1 LINLKPNLIKLL
13 ILCLKTKE
21 EIMIKSMTGF
31 GKIEC
36 ELADRTI
43 SIAIR
48 SINSK
53 QFDVVFRLPPAYRDY
68 ESDFRAELVKT
79 AQRGKID
86 VLINYTMNAENIAT
100 TINSDVVV
108 AYFNEL
114 QSIANQ
120 VGIDGYS
127 PDILQTVLNLPGV
140 LDVDNKTENNEEK
153 EAVLNCFREALA
165 KFNSYREQEGEAL
178 IADILSHV
186 ANIENFLLQVEP
198 FENERINQVKL
209 RIENLF
215 NEFIPEAQID
225 KNRFEQELIYYL
237 EKLDITEEK
246 VRLKQHC
253 DYFCETVNE
262 ENPGRKIGFICQEM
276 GREINTLGS
285 KASDVNIQ
293 RLVVQM
299 KDELEK
305 IKEQVLNIL

>member
-1 LINLKPNLIKLL
+1 
-13 ILCLKTKE
+13 
-21 EIMIKSMTGF
+21 MTGF

-36 ELADRTI
+36 ALIDRTI

-53 QFDVVFRLPPAYRDY
+53 QLDVIFRLPPTYRDY
-68 ESDFRAELVKT
+68 ESDFRAELVKI

-86 VLINYTMNAENIAT
+86 VSISYTMNAENVAS
-100 TINSDVVV
+100 TINSKVVV

-114 QSIANQ
+114 KLIAEQ
-120 VGIDGYS
+120 VGIDACS
-127 PDILQTVLNLPGV
+127 HPDILQAVLNFPGV
-140 LDVDNKTENNEEK
+140 FDADSKTENNEEK

-165 KFNSYREQEGEAL
+165 KFNLYREQEGEAL
-178 IADILSHV
+178 IADILIHV
-186 ANIENFLLQVEP
+186 KTIEDLLLQIEP
-198 FENERINQVKL
+198 FEKERISQIKL

-215 NEFIPEAQID
+215 NEFMPSTQID

-253 DYFCETVNE
+253 NYFCETVNE
-262 ENPGRKIGFICQEM
+262 ENPGRKMGFISQEM

-285 KASDVNIQ
+285 KANDVNIQ

-305 IKEQVLNIL
+305 IKEQILNIL

>member
-1 LINLKPNLIKLL
+1 
-13 ILCLKTKE
+13 
-21 EIMIKSMTGF
+21 MTGF

-36 ELADRTI
+36 TLSERTV
-43 SIAIR
+43 SIVIR

-53 QFDVVFRLPPAYRDY
+53 QFDAVFRLPSAYRDY
-68 ESDFRAELVKT
+68 ESDFRAELIKV
-79 AQRGKID
+79 AHRGKIE
-86 VLINYTMNAENIAT
+86 VSISYTMTAENMASN
-100 TINSDVVV
+100 INSDVVV
-108 AYFNEL
+108 AYFNEMK
-114 QSIANQ
+114 SIAEKT
-120 VGIDGYS
+120 GIDTRS
-127 PDILQTVLNLPGV
+127 PEILKAVMNFPGV
-140 LDVDNKTENNEEK
+140 FDADCKNENNEKK

-186 ANIENFLLQVEP
+186 ENIEKLLLQVEP
-198 FENERINQVKL
+198 FEKERINQIKI

-215 NEFIPEAQID
+215 NEFIPSAQTD

-253 DYFCETVNE
+253 DYFRETVNE
-262 ENPGRKIGFICQEM
+262 ENPGRKTGFICQEM

-285 KASDVNIQ
+285 KANDVNIQ

-305 IKEQVLNIL
+305 IKEQILNIL

>member
-1 LINLKPNLIKLL
+1 
-13 ILCLKTKE
+13 
-21 EIMIKSMTGF
+21 MIKSMTGF

-36 ELADRTI
+36 TLSERTV
-43 SIAIR
+43 SIVIR

-53 QFDVVFRLPPAYRDY
+53 QFDAVFRLPSAYRDY
-68 ESDFRAELVKT
+68 ESDFRAELIKV
-79 AQRGKID
+79 AHRGKIE
-86 VLINYTMNAENIAT
+86 VSISYTMTAENMASN
-100 TINSDVVV
+100 INSDVVV
-108 AYFNEL
+108 AYFNEMK
-114 QSIANQ
+114 SIAEKT
-120 VGIDGYS
+120 GIDTRS
-127 PDILQTVLNLPGV
+127 PEILKAVMNFPGV
-140 LDVDNKTENNEEK
+140 FDADCKNENNEKK

-186 ANIENFLLQVEP
+186 ENIEKLLLQVEP
-198 FENERINQVKL
+198 FEKERINQIKI

-215 NEFIPEAQID
+215 NEFIPSAQTD

-253 DYFCETVNE
+253 DYFRETVNE
-262 ENPGRKIGFICQEM
+262 ENPGRKTGFICQEM

-285 KASDVNIQ
+285 KANDVNIQ

-305 IKEQVLNIL
+305 IKEQILNIL

>member
-1 LINLKPNLIKLL
+1 
-13 ILCLKTKE
+13 
-21 EIMIKSMTGF
+21 MIKSMTGF

-36 ELADRTI
+36 ALVDRTI

-53 QFDVVFRLPPAYRDY
+53 QLDIMFRLPLAYRDY
-68 ESDFRAELVKT
+68 EADFRAELVKI

-86 VLINYTMNAENIAT
+86 VSITFTMNAENMASN
-100 TINSDVVV
+100 INSDAII

-114 QSIANQ
+114 KLIAGRI
-120 VGIDGYS
+120 GIDVCQSYDML
-127 PDILQTVLNLPGV
+127 PAVLNLPGV
-140 LDVDNKTENNEEK
+140 FDADVKIENNEEK

-165 KFNSYREQEGEAL
+165 KFNLYREQEGEAL
-178 IADILSHV
+178 IDDILIHV
-186 ANIENFLLQVEP
+186 GTIENLLSQVEP
-198 FENERINQVKL
+198 FEKERINQMKM

-215 NEFIPEAQID
+215 NEFIPTAQID
-225 KNRFEQELIYYL
+225 RNRFEQELIYYL

-253 DYFCETVNE
+253 DYFRETVNE
-262 ENPGRKIGFICQEM
+262 ENPGRKIGFISQEM

-285 KASDVNIQ
+285 KAGDVNIQ
-293 RLVVQM
+293 RIVVQM

-305 IKEQVLNIL
+305 IKEQILNIL

>member
-1 LINLKPNLIKLL
+1 
-13 ILCLKTKE
+13 
-21 EIMIKSMTGF
+21 MIKSMTGF

-36 ELADRTI
+36 ALVDRTI

-53 QFDVVFRLPPAYRDY
+53 QLDVVFRLPSAYRDY
-68 ESDFRAELVKT
+68 ESDFRAELIKV

-86 VLINYTMNAENIAT
+86 VLISYTMNAENIAS
-100 TINSDVVV
+100 TINSDIVI

-114 QSIANQ
+114 KLIADTI
-120 VGIDGYS
+120 GIDVQS
-127 PDILQTVLNLPGV
+127 PEILKAILNLPDV
-140 LDVDNKTENNEEK
+140 FNVDNKDENNEEK
-153 EAVLNCFREALA
+153 EIVMNCFREALVN
-165 KFNSYREQEGEAL
+165 FNSYREQEGEAL
-178 IADILSHV
+178 IADILNRV
-186 ANIENFLLQVEP
+186 ENIEKLLLQVEP
-198 FENERINQVKL
+198 FEKERINQVKT

-215 NEFIPEAQID
+215 NEFIPSAQVD

-253 DYFCETVNE
+253 DYFRETVNE

-285 KASDVNIQ
+285 KASDAIIQ
-293 RLVVQM
+293 RIVVQM

-305 IKEQVLNIL
+305 IKEQILNIL

>member
-1 LINLKPNLIKLL
+1 
-13 ILCLKTKE
+13 
-21 EIMIKSMTGF
+21 MIKSMTGF

-36 ELADRTI
+36 ALDDRTI

-53 QFDVVFRLPPAYRDY
+53 QFDAVFRLPSAYRDY
-68 ESDFRAELVKT
+68 ESDFRAELLKI

-86 VLINYTMNAENIAT
+86 VSISYTMNAENVASN
-100 TINSDVVV
+100 INSDIVI
-108 AYFNEL
+108 AYFSEL
-114 QSIANQ
+114 ESIADTM
-120 VGIDGYS
+120 GIDAHS
-127 PDILQTVLNLPGV
+127 PEILKAILNLPGV
-140 LDVDNKTENNEEK
+140 FDVENKDENNEEK
-153 EAVLNCFREALA
+153 EVVLNCFREALV
-165 KFNSYREQEGEAL
+165 KFNLYREQEGEAL
-178 IADILSHV
+178 IADVLSHV
-186 ANIENFLLQVEP
+186 ENIEKLLLQVEP
-198 FENERINQVKL
+198 LEKERINQIKI

-215 NEFIPEAQID
+215 NEFTPSAQID

-253 DYFCETVNE
+253 DYFRETVNE
-262 ENPGRKIGFICQEM
+262 ENPGRKTGFICQEM

-285 KASDVNIQ
+285 KASDANIQ
-293 RLVVQM
+293 RIVVQM